1 MNAPSPEVL
10 NLVTAVVSAAVA
22 LSVALGA
29 VDLIR
34 QPGWAWKAAGEP
46 RTICLLLILLLP
58 GVGLAIYVFGVRPR
72 VVAVAAVG
80 RAATLPFE
88 RFADRANLDAEDT
101 RSIEILAAPATFAS
115 FGEPRVTP
123 PVRPTEKVVEAPA
136 RGGFF
141 EDPDVLTIGAA
152 AEFFETGV
160 LVTAAPRE
168 PLTINIPGAM
178 GRPYRP
184 VQRAS
189 LDESDQSTSVA
200 ARVPDASSDGTV
212 RAASVARWMS
222 DPTGR
227 HQYRY
232 WDGNCWTDSVSD
244 AGVESR
250 DPGIG

>member
-10 NLVTAVVSAAVA
+10 NLITAVVAAAVA
-22 LSVALGA
+22 LSVVLGA

-46 RTICLLLILLLP
+46 RTICLLLVIFLP

-72 VVAVAAVG
+72 VVAVAAAG

-88 RFADRANLDAEDT
+88 RFADRANLAAEDT
-101 RSIEILAAPATFAS
+101 RSIEILAAPARLGS

-123 PVRPTEKVVEAPA
+123 PVRPREQVVEAPV

-160 LVTAAPRE
+160 LVSAAPRE
-168 PLTINIPGAM
+168 PLAINIPGAM

-189 LDESDQSTSVA
+189 LDQCDQSTSVA
-200 ARVPDASSDGTV
+200 ARVPEASTDGV
-212 RAASVARWMS
+212 VGAKNVARWMN

-232 WDGNCWTDSVSD
+232 WDGTCWTESVSD

-250 DPGIG
+250 DPGVG